1 MPGNKT
7 NYFNCVL
14 CSKRT
19 KANERREV
27 SRAIKKVL
35 RKTFLIDSFKDN
47 AVICNRCRHLC
58 HKNSGQ
64 PVVCARTHQPHQN
77 ESSTKTQ
84 SSPPSISLPIPST
97 SKSHAYCCICKKSGS
112 RLVVISQLCRT
123 TAFVEQNVI
132 LPPGNRCCSQHLQ
145 DGILTEDAAKQLQL
159 TESSFVNRTYIL
171 DMLQRMRELCKKN
184 ETCRLDFENAGSLSE
199 TDYCS
204 LVGLSKQFFDELSK
218 EVEPY
223 LKNTPARSIRMS
235 LAIYLCKMKSGM
247 SNQFL
252 STLFNISKSSLRRAI
267 SSVRKA
273 LMNQFVPS
281 KLGFSHI
288 TREEVIRNHTRPLA
302 QSLFGDNTQA
312 IIVLDGTYI
321 FIEKSNNFVFQR
333 RSYSMHKGRP
343 LVKPMVIVTTTGYFL
358 AVHGPYLADAK
369 NNDASILTHIIK
381 NNIDDIKHWVN
392 ENDIFIVDR
401 GFRDALP
408 LLEEIGIK
416 GEMPKFLKKGEKQ
429 MSTEDANLSRLVT
442 KASCFYL

>member
-1 MPGNKT
+1 M
-7 NYFNCVL
+7 
-14 CSKRT
+14 
-19 KANERREV
+19 
-27 SRAIKKVL
+27 

-145 DGILTEDAAKQLQL
+145 DGILTEEAAKQLQL

-204 LVGLSKQFFDELSK
+204 LVGLSKQFFLRIK
-218 EVEPY
+218 Q
-223 LKNTPARSIRMS
+223 RS
-235 LAIYLCKMKSGM
+235 G
-247 SNQFL
+247 
-252 STLFNISKSSLRRAI
+252 
-267 SSVRKA
+267 
-273 LMNQFVPS
+273 
-281 KLGFSHI
+281 
-288 TREEVIRNHTRPLA
+288 
-302 QSLFGDNTQA
+302 
-312 IIVLDGTYI
+312 
-321 FIEKSNNFVFQR
+321 
-333 RSYSMHKGRP
+333 
-343 LVKPMVIVTTTGYFL
+343 
-358 AVHGPYLADAK
+358 
-369 NNDASILTHIIK
+369 
-381 NNIDDIKHWVN
+381 
-392 ENDIFIVDR
+392 
-401 GFRDALP
+401 ALP
-408 LLEEIGIK
+408 
-416 GEMPKFLKKGEKQ
+416 
-429 MSTEDANLSRLVT
+429 
-442 KASCFYL
+442 